1 MTKKTPSAK
10 SFIPSKKE
18 MVMLT
23 PRISKPLAQ
32 EITAAT
38 EELDISTQ
46 AFCEG
51 AFRRYLEELRA
62 EGSIK

>member
-18 MVMLT
+18 TVMLT
-23 PRISKPLAQ
+23 PRISKPFAE
-32 EITAAT
+32 EITAAI

-46 AFCEG
+46 AFCEA
-51 AFRRYLEELRA
+51 AFRLYLEELRA
-62 EGSIK
+62 EGAIK